1 MFTIRCKSAV
11 KLNCIPAVMM
21 AVFALVTILLTGGKD
36 FLLQCLFTALV
47 IFISVILFSVRHMTL
62 YYLMQPY
69 NGDYMVKN
77 HVYTFFNVLSGFF
90 YFALIFIPMDAL
102 ILTVIL
108 LVITVP
114 YVLVSRLLIRKF
126 GPKTFRVK

>member
-1 MFTIRCKSAV
+1 
-11 KLNCIPAVMM
+11 
-21 AVFALVTILLTGGKD
+21 
-36 FLLQCLFTALV
+36 
-47 IFISVILFSVRHMTL
+47 
-62 YYLMQPY
+62 MQPY

-90 YFALIFIPMDAL
+90 YFALIFIPMNAL